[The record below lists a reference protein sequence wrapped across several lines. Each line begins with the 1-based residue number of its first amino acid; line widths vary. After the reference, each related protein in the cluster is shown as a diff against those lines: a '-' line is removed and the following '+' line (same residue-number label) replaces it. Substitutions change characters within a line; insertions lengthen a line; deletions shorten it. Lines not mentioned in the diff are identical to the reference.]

1 MLTGAAAALIA
12 ALLAFAPVP
21 AYATIDNVT
30 GMDHWYLTSEAQ
42 DPSADD
48 ESIDVLAV
56 TGEEG
61 DRVWIDVTKNG
72 EPIAKRLMYQL
83 NNAEV
88 DADGLFV
95 GVLSLD
101 IQSFAPTDVYT
112 ISAYADRNDADDAAL
127 YTGTVK
133 PVVAVFDNNGATE
146 EAVIAL
152 RTQGES
158 DKDREFTIPEILDY
172 KGETYEYDGEDAG
185 VHQYKVKGS
194 SLPDSIEG
202 KVSFYELSTNNLLKE
217 NTFTITKEEGSKL
230 VPVDNIIEANGTYYR
245 TLQLTGDVTAKY
257 PGVTEFSVMCV
268 ELSNTWGDN
277 NKPFVASFRY
287 VDVDNYDASDPSAAS
302 NLKDAD
308 SALAQLIDKLIVTK
322 DYSYTP
328 PSYIYIKNGDVVEY
342 WALVTDGDQPASLDE
357 NNAIVLSPT
366 VDSTDQSIDIAY
378 KKMDESFDAVWTV
391 TCVDATKG
399 ANEPGRI
406 LDRQV
411 FTVPQGETKTYTV
424 EEKNGLIPVPGTEDS
439 YTYTYDVKNLIANT
453 TIYYGVKGEDPVD
466 NYDVTV
472 RYVNIANNE
481 TLRSDTYTITPDYVM
496 NRTYL
501 TIALDDSFVQGGNNY
516 VRLSGQASSIDHNY
530 YNYDVVNGS
539 KQKVYTIWFRD
550 VNDDLHDNTT
560 VTIYTTVYD
569 EVFVDRGVT
578 STTVTTTEGTTTA
591 AAGAA
596 AAGAAAAGAEGA
608 AAAAATPGEAT
619 LNAEGGLNAITTEG
633 GESTLVRD
641 DGTGVTTERIEDENT
656 PLAGPDNGENGTAA
670 TGASAISSNVMTI
683 AQVAAVVLAMLG
695 ALLAYFLLR
704 KRDKDE
710 Q

>member
-21 AYATIDNVT
+21 AYAEIDSVS

-56 TGEEG
+56 TGAEG
-61 DRVWIDVTKNG
+61 DRVWVDVTKNG
-72 EPIAKRLMYQL
+72 DTIAKRLMYQL
-83 NNAEV
+83 KDAEV
-88 DADGLFV
+88 DANGLFV
-95 GVLSLD
+95 GVMSLD
-101 IQSFAPTDVYT
+101 IQSFAPEDVYT
-112 ISAYADRNDADDAAL
+112 ISVYKDRNADAAV

-146 EAVIAL
+146 KVVIAL
-152 RTQGES
+152 RTLADDEN
-158 DKDREFTIPEILDY
+158 REFTIPELLEY

-194 SLPDSIEG
+194 ALPDSIEG
-202 KVSFYELSTNNLLKE
+202 KVSFYELGGSTTPLKV

-230 VPVDNIIEANGTYYR
+230 VPVDNIIEANGKYYR

-287 VDVDNYDASDPSAAS
+287 VDADNYDASDPSAAS

-378 KKMDESFDAVWTV
+378 RKMDETFDAVWTV